1 MAAGRREEHGDSAA
15 YALATVVAAHWG
27 HKAAAARARDIGVH
41 QAFSQRLAP
50 LVKRVVSPLQAPPEA
65 NPADQARGQEGPG
78 RQAVAAS
85 LVAPRGNEREK
96 FFSGFFLDEFSFDFW
111 FKKKKKM
118 CGPAGTTWS
127 KQLKY

>member
-1 MAAGRREEHGDSAA
+1 MCGFFFHLSLCFALFLSLPATDS
-15 YALATVVAAHWG
+15 
-27 HKAAAARARDIGVH
+27 IPC

-111 FKKKKKM
+111 F
-118 CGPAGTTWS
+118 
-127 KQLKY
+127 LKTGFLPGW